1 MTVSL
6 TSKLSYGIG
15 QAAEGIKNNAF
26 SLFLL
31 FYYVQVHGLSASLA
45 GVALFIAL
53 CFDAVSDPVVGY
65 LSDSWRSRWGRRHPF
80 MYASAI
86 PLAIAF
92 YFTFVPPDGLSQTGL
107 FIWLTVF
114 TVLTRGAMTLY
125 HVPHIALG
133 AELSDDYEERTAIVG
148 YRTAFAIIGSL
159 LIFASVALF
168 FPESEDGARG
178 QLENDNY
185 PPFALTCA
193 LIMWITIW
201 VSAIGT
207 HKDIPRL
214 PRVSPQSEPLR
225 LNTFGIL
232 RILIGVV
239 SETLVALHNANFRSL
254 FLGLVVFMVMVGV
267 NLALNFFMFTFFWEL
282 DATDLQMVLIIYP
295 IGVFLGIPLTKYF
308 HRRFDKKPAI
318 VWGVAWWVSLQLLPV
333 TLRLLGFFPDNE
345 AATLVYLLA
354 GIALIQGL
362 GVSIG
367 TVSFGSMVA
376 DIVDEQELET
386 GRRQEGIFFAAVS
399 FAGKATSG
407 LGGLVAGVSLDLIDW
422 PQGEAIRTA
431 ADVDPEVI
439 VRLGLLFGPGVAVFG
454 FATVWMFSLYR
465 LDRDAHAAILVELKT
480 RRETASA

>member
-1 MTVSL
+1 MVSL

-15 QAAEGIKNNAF
+15 QAAEGIKSNAF
-26 SLFLL
+26 NLFLL
-31 FYYVQVHGLSASLA
+31 FFYVQVHGLSPSLA

-65 LSDSWRSRWGRRHPF
+65 LSDSWRSHWGRRHPF

-114 TVLTRGAMTLY
+114 AVLTRGAMTLY

-148 YRTAFAIIGSL
+148 YRMAFAIIGSL
-159 LIFASVALF
+159 LVFGSVALF

-178 QLENDNY
+178 QMENDNY
-185 PPFALTCA
+185 PPFALACA
-193 LIMWITIW
+193 LVMWITIW

-214 PRVSPQSEPLR
+214 PKVPPRSEPFRLFGVLR
-225 LNTFGIL
+225 
-232 RILIGVV
+232 
-239 SETLVALHNANFRSL
+239 ETVVALRNANFRWL
-254 FLGLVVFMVMVGV
+254 FLGHLTFMVMVGV
-267 NLALNFFMFTFFWEL
+267 MFAFNFFMFTFFWEL
-282 DATDLQMVLIIYP
+282 DATDVQVVLIIYP
-295 IGVFLGIPLTKYF
+295 IGVLLGVPLTKYF

-318 VWGVAWWVSLQLLPV
+318 VWGLAWWVSLQLLPV
-333 TLRLLGFFPDNE
+333 TLRLLGFFPDND
-345 AATLVYLLA
+345 AAILVSLLA
-354 GIALIQGL
+354 GIALIQGM
-362 GVSIG
+362 GVSVG
-367 TVSFGSMVA
+367 AVSFGSMVA
-376 DIVDEQELET
+376 DILDEQELKT
-386 GRRQEGIFFAAVS
+386 GRRQEGIFFAAMS

-431 ADVDPEVI
+431 ADVDPEII

-454 FATVWMFSLYR
+454 FAAVWMFTFYR

-480 RRETASA
+480 RREAASA